1 MIERAKAMATV
12 VSERWTQAHAGALR
26 YLSPPSLAT
35 AVEEER
41 SKGRALINLHL
52 GFLFCCI
59 FYAICALLIDGTL
72 MTYNGLVFIFG
83 FVCPPSLS
91 LSLFFSSNP
100 QKYQYK

>member
-26 YLSPPSLAT
+26 CLSPPSLAT

-72 MTYNGLVFIFG
+72 MTDNGLVFIFG
-83 FVCPPSLS
+83 FVCPPLAFAFV
-91 LSLFFSSNP
+91 LFFVKSTKISI
-100 QKYQYK
+100 

>member
-1 MIERAKAMATV
+1 MIERAKAKAMATAMV
-12 VSERWTQAHAGALR
+12 VSERWTRAHAGALR
-26 YLSPPSLAT
+26 FLSPASLAT

-72 MTYNGLVFIFG
+72 MTDNGLVFFFG
-83 FVCPPSLS
+83 FVCPPFAFAFVL
-91 LSLFFSSNP
+91 LV
-100 QKYQYK
+100 